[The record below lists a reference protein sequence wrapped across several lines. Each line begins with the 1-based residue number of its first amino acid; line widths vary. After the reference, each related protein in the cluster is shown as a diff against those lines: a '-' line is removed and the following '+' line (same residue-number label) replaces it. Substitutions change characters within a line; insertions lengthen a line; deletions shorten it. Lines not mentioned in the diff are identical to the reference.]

1 MKNVLVLLLLAAV
14 AIAPAL
20 AADSKSE
27 TLRLANEAA
36 PTPSAGESEMRKQL
50 ESEYRAE
57 LAKRVAQETASMEGS
72 LTSLWLSNAAVW
84 TVLLAFVALQAM
96 GARKRAAELERLRTA
111 REGKGG

>member
-27 TLRLANEAA
+27 TLRPASEAA
-36 PTPSAGESEMRKQL
+36 PTPSAGESEIRKQL

-84 TVLLAFVALQAM
+84 TVLLAFVDLQAM
-96 GARKRAAELERLRTA
+96 AARKRAAELERLRTA